1 MQPSHAQA
9 TSPVLASLVGAL
21 PAELPRLALTHQRQ
35 RERGVLAV
43 LEQGGEVRAL
53 GLHRCGLT
61 ALPACIR
68 ELTALERLDVGGNSL
83 AELPPLPPGVRE
95 LFVDDNQLARFPE
108 LPPLRLLDANRNRLV
123 EVPPLVDVE
132 FVYVAAN
139 RLTTTPVTRGVRYLN
154 VSDNPLSALVLD
166 DAALSEVRA
175 ESCGLRE
182 LPASIGKL
190 PLLRDLS
197 LRGNQLTALPAEVA
211 GLRSLRHL
219 DLRGN
224 LLDDL
229 PAELAELPHLTK
241 LDLRWN
247 PLRRRP
253 GWLTELAARGCTVYC

>member
-1 MQPSHAQA
+1 MQPSHAQV
-9 TSPVLASLVGAL
+9 TSPALASLVGAL

-83 AELPPLPPGVRE
+83 A
-95 LFVDDNQLARFPE
+95 E

-229 PAELAELPHLTK
+229 PAELAELPNLTK

>member
-1 MQPSHAQA
+1 MPSSQA
-9 TSPVLASLVGAL
+9 RSALSALLDAL
-21 PAELPRLALTHQRQ
+21 PAGLPRLALTHLRQ
-35 RERGVLAV
+35 RERGVLGV
-43 LEQGGEVRAL
+43 LEQDGEVRAL

-61 ALPACIR
+61 ALPASVR
-68 ELTALERLDVGGNSL
+68 ALTALQRLDVGGNSL
-83 AELPPLPPGVRE
+83 TELPPLPPGVRE

-123 EVPPLVDVE
+123 EVPPLADVE

-139 RLTTTPVTRGVRYLN
+139 QLTAPPVTRGSRYLN
-154 VSDNPLSALVLD
+154 VSDNPLAALELAD
-166 DAALSEVRA
+166 GTLSEVRA

-182 LPASIGKL
+182 LPASIGAL
-190 PLLRDLS
+190 TQLRDLS
-197 LRGNQLTALPAEVA
+197 LRGNLLSALPAEVA
-211 GLRSLRHL
+211 GLRALRHL

-229 PAELAELPHLTK
+229 PEELLALPDLRK

-253 GWLTELAARGCTVYC
+253 GWLAQLEARGCTVYC